1 MFEFVAMKCNP
12 SPGMM
17 DLMSTFPGIC
27 VDCAGKDEINAC
39 LSRGISPNHIIYA
52 NPVKVSYGYPI

>member
-1 MFEFVAMKCNP
+1 MKCNP

>member
-1 MFEFVAMKCNP
+1 MKCNP
-12 SPGMM
+12 SPGMI